1 MIGKLSGVCPIKLPF
16 KIFLLSA
23 LDSLAS
29 LYLFFWRKKKKKRKN
44 FLAAGVQTEKS
55 QTCLALSNRPKES
68 CCDTPGLPR

>member
-44 FLAAGVQTEKS
+44 FLAAGVQTEVPNLS
-55 QTCLALSNRPKES
+55 CPQQQTQGILL
-68 CCDTPGLPR
+68 